1 MFTKSLRLNWES
13 IQRAHQQGFSG
24 ISWQTA
30 PVAAPSHPRCPRP
43 AFQPLFRFCLGREW
57 STVVHTWSTPLARR
71 LTTADGPSTLHA
83 KHNPATANAAH
94 KSTCITV
101 IDTPNTIAGKTA
113 TESVCRIKQNTNSQC
128 CQFLSACLF
137 PLSPIPMLLF
147 YHFLITF
154 LPYFFILD
162 CKRNGTNLFSLQ
174 LHSSVSVIFFKT
186 WHRNVSQSN
195 YRFTQK
201 HDHR

>member
-1 MFTKSLRLNWES
+1 MAGSQIHLHPKKSLGGLGIPSVYEKSETKLRKYPKS
-13 IQRAHQQGFSG
+13 SPAVQGFSG

-101 IDTPNTIAGKTA
+101 INTPNTIAGKTA

-128 CQFLSACLF
+128 CQPNPNVCCLKPLSHHFSTIFLSLTVNTTERICF
-137 PLSPIPMLLF
+137 HCNCIP
-147 YHFLITF
+147 
-154 LPYFFILD
+154 
-162 CKRNGTNLFSLQ
+162 
-174 LHSSVSVIFFKT
+174 
-186 WHRNVSQSN
+186 QSA
-195 YRFTQK
+195 
-201 HDHR
+201 

>member
-1 MFTKSLRLNWES
+1 MAGSQIHLHPKKSLGGLGIPSVYEKSETKLRKYPKS
-13 IQRAHQQGFSG
+13 SPAVQGFSG

-101 IDTPNTIAGKTA
+101 INTPNTIAGKTA

-147 YHFLITF
+147 KTTFSSLFYHIFL
-154 LPYFFILD
+154 
-162 CKRNGTNLFSLQ
+162 SLTVNATERICF
-174 LHSSVSVIFFKT
+174 HCNCIP
-186 WHRNVSQSN
+186 QSA
-195 YRFTQK
+195 
-201 HDHR
+201 